1 MRFQGFCY
9 PPLFYLFKLQEM
21 SCSQSR
27 CLSFAIFFFCHQILF
42 KKYNTILCR
51 VWCIDLFQFV
61 CVYVHTLGFRSIFR
75 YRALVCLLLSLV
87 RMWILE
93 WNLPLLPFSPH
104 CFPVELQSS
113 VVLPSLTDAQPLLYH
128 DRVSGRFTTHH
139 RELPRKSLTPFQW
152 LPF

>member
-1 MRFQGFCY
+1 MLSIKVSEFCHF
-9 PPLFYLFKLQEM
+9 FY
-21 SCSQSR
+21 
-27 CLSFAIFFFCHQILF
+27 HQILF
-42 KKYNTILCR
+42 KKYNTVLCR
-51 VWCIDLFQFV
+51 VWCIYLFQFV

-113 VVLPSLTDAQPLLYH
+113 VAFPSLTDAQPLLYH
-128 DRVSGRFTTHH
+128 DHVSGRFTTHHQPLIYHNRVSGRFTTHH